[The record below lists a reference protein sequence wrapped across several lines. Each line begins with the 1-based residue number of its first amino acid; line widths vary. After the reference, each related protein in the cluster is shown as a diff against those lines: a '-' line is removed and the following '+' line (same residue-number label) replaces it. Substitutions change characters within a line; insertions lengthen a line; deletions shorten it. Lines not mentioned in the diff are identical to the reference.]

1 MTDPKAPLALV
12 VDDDEDSRRILAKV
26 AQRQG
31 FRVEEG
37 VDGVEAVRLQRAL
50 RPDLIL
56 LDVSMPGM
64 SGLDALKEIREE
76 DPHVMVVVVSG
87 AEEPEVGERA
97 LDLGAVNYVN
107 KPFDVREIRFVLER
121 IRGAFQEEADL
132 RPALDLLRERRT
144 VLEVGNDVDRLSSVV
159 AYLGRELRAHYP
171 GFDVPVTEVRLALYE
186 ALANAVE
193 HGNLEID
200 YDAKTA
206 ALSEEGGVR
215 ALIERRRA
223 DPRYAGR
230 TVRITADYAPTQVR
244 WRIADS
250 GPGFD
255 PRRTAETCN
264 LGDTSSL
271 HGRGILLMK
280 HLMDEVA
287 WNETGN
293 EIRLT
298 LTLRRRDLRTS

>member
-12 VDDDEDSRRILAKV
+12 VDDDEDSRRILVKV

-171 GFDVPVTEVRLALYE
+171 GFDVPVTETKLALYE

-200 YDAKTA
+200 YDQKTSA
-206 ALSEEGGVR
+206 MAEDGGIR

-223 DPRYAGR
+223 DPRLR
-230 TVRITADYAPTQVR
+230 DRRVRIEAEYEPQTVT
-244 WRIADS
+244 WRIRDE
-250 GPGFD
+250 GRGFS
-255 PRRTAETCN
+255 PKREECEHR
-264 LGDTSSL
+264 LGDTSAL
-271 HGRGILLMK
+271 HGRGLRLIR
-280 HLMDEVA
+280 HYMDDVS
-287 WNETGN
+287 WNPSGT

-298 LTLRRRDLRTS
+298 LRLKRRGQA